1 MEGVKEGRKALLR
14 KEEREDRSQG
24 HSRSRVGSRTPTSS
38 CPLLRMMA
46 RDGMEGSVGN
56 WVAVNNVIAA
66 TITIT
71 AAPPPTPNH
80 TITTCRPQ
88 YELEEALPLEQRLHR
103 GARRNDRA
111 T

>member
-88 YELEEALPLEQRLHR
+88 YELEEALPLE
-103 GARRNDRA
+103 
-111 T
+111 